1 MLRRL
6 KLTLLA
12 ASERV
17 GLSSLVA
24 RSPWRRARL
33 LILGYHG
40 VALRDEATWN
50 GELFLTEA
58 TLRRRFELLRDAGAN
73 VLSLEDGLRHLRA
86 GTLPPR
92 SVVLT
97 FDDGFADFS
106 RLAYPLLQEFG
117 FHATLYLTTHYV
129 ERNYPVFTVMLRYL
143 LWSGRDRP
151 LSLAGISASNEI
163 AVLSTPHGS
172 RTADESIRAH
182 AEAEQLSTLARDA
195 LLVEVAHRL
204 GIDFEELRAGRVLS
218 LLTSGEVAS
227 LDPSV
232 VSVHL
237 HTHRHRVPVDRQLFV
252 AECADNAAAIERIT
266 PRWAGSKH
274 FCYPSGVT
282 NPRFLPWLRELGIE
296 SATTCISGLAS
307 RSTEPLMLPRL
318 LDTMQL
324 TDREF
329 VAWLLGVGALL
340 PRRAITR

>member
-12 ASERV
+12 ASERT

-24 RSPWRRARL
+24 SSRWRRNRL

-40 VALRDEATWN
+40 VALRDEASWN

-58 TLRRRFELLRDAGAN
+58 TLRRRFELLRETGAN
-73 VLSLEDGLRHLRA
+73 VLSLEDALRRLHV
-86 GTLPPR
+86 GSLPPR

-129 ERNYPVFTVMLRYL
+129 EQHYPVFTVMLRYL
-143 LWSGRDRP
+143 LWAGRSRQ
-151 LSLAGISASNEI
+151 LSLSGISAGEDI
-163 AVLSTPHGS
+163 AVLSTSQGF
-172 RTADESIRAH
+172 RLADESIRAYAD
-182 AEAEQLSTLARDA
+182 AERLNSPAKDA
-195 LLVEVAHRL
+195 LLVEVAQRL
-204 GIDFEELRAGRVLS
+204 GIDFEELRASRVLS
-218 LLTSGEVAS
+218 LLTPGEVAS
-227 LDPSV
+227 LDPAV

-237 HTHRHRVPVDRQLFV
+237 HTHRHRVPVDRELFI
-252 AECADNAAAIERIT
+252 AECEDNAAAIARLT
-266 PRWAGSKH
+266 PRWAGSRH

-282 NPRFLPWLRELGIE
+282 NPRFLPWLRDLGIE

-324 TDREF
+324 TDTEF
-329 VAWLLGVGALL
+329 VAWLMGVGAIL
-340 PRRAITR
+340 PSRALSR